1 MTLADL
7 QPGQSAVLREIALPA
22 SVRQRLMELGF
33 LRGSTVTLVR
43 IAPLG
48 DPLEIRVRG
57 FNASLR
63 RAEAAG
69 IEVDPA

>member
-1 MTLADL
+1 VTLADL